1 MHSNQTLYDQ
11 MQKVREHQLS
21 VILDEESQY
30 FDESELD
37 SEFGDQ
43 DAEGTLEEGKKS
55 SRKTKSK
62 K

>member
-55 SRKTKSK
+55 SR
-62 K
+62 